1 MNRLNTVGC
10 FSLYGEPKRYRDCTL
25 IIYSYLDNVTSPSIS
40 NRAQSSNHTDFFIL
54 DFAPKIIRVQ
64 PFQSIPILNWKK
76 FEILNEA
83 FLLQRIVN
91 LGYIQKSR
99 LFNFGPKSG
108 SPKKQTFQKFLK
120 QGVQKSRLFRVSKK
134 VDFYFKSN
142 KVDFYMKSKKVD
154 QAKVYFF
161 GPPLN

>member
-76 FEILNEA
+76 FEILNVA

-91 LGYIQKSR
+91 LISKWFLVHCRTRNFSSNGTGNNALLSITCITRVLCNLFQLFLSLGRSGTSR
-99 LFNFGPKSG
+99 TSCDSL
-108 SPKKQTFQKFLK
+108 Q
-120 QGVQKSRLFRVSKK
+120 
-134 VDFYFKSN
+134 
-142 KVDFYMKSKKVD
+142 
-154 QAKVYFF
+154 
-161 GPPLN
+161 